1 MKLGWGSVLVVDDEA
16 TTRLLV
22 DQYLKE
28 RVASVVAVDN
38 GQDALELLQTQA
50 FDLVLLDIIMPGF
63 SGVQTLEKIKA
74 DPALQSI
81 PVIMISA
88 ADDLDSVVR
97 CIELGAEDYLLKPLN
112 TVLLQA
118 RTGACL
124 ERKWLRDQE
133 QSYLRQLQT
142 EKESAEAANRAK
154 SVFLANMSHELR
166 TPLNA
171 IIGYSEIVKEDL
183 QAEGFTHLLPDLR
196 KIRSSGQHLLGI
208 VNDILDISALEA
220 GTVSLDLETV
230 VLTPLLQEVVNTVR
244 PLVLEHGN
252 TLQVLCPDQLGTI
265 YSDLSK
271 VRQILVN
278 LLSNAAKFTE
288 KGSITLTVE
297 VRGQGAGNRGQGAG
311 NRGQGAG
318 GREQAAGAAGWED
331 EQEFEGEKFKQETFK
346 QETFKQETFEADE
359 ADALSDEGAF
369 VEFRVSD
376 TGIGIAPSQREK
388 IFQPFAQGDESF
400 TRRYGGTGLGLSIS
414 YRYCE
419 MLGGTISVESEPER
433 GSTFTLRLPVVSSDR
448 PSLSQ
453 LHRSLADPPK
463 RDRPLV
469 LIIDDDRGIRDSMV
483 QSLNQEGYRVVTAW
497 CGQEGLRLAQELQP
511 DLIVLDV
518 LMPALDSWAVLSA
531 LKSDPLLAQVPVMVT
546 ATPPTELSASH
557 QPPNGLVLGIT
568 DQFTRP
574 AEFARLTTLLQAYQA
589 PQVRAGNRA
598 LLVHQDRATRS
609 ILRQVLEQAG
619 WRVTEGDRPQDTLP
633 HPSSKSS
640 SAVDALLPDVLLVD
654 LLVLAKEGFQHVY
667 PLRTMGGRVPPVISL
682 LTRDLSPADQSRLN
696 VRLEQFLQQNLGAQ
710 GDFLAQ
716 IRDAVL
722 LHLSSP
728 L

>member
-1 MKLGWGSVLVVDDEA
+1 MKLGWGSVLVIDDEA
-16 TTRLLV
+16 VTRLLV
-22 DQYLKE
+22 ARHLQG
-28 RVASVVAVDN
+28 RVASVTTVDN
-38 GQDALELLQTQA
+38 GQEGLELLQNQP
-50 FDLVLLDIIMPGF
+50 FDLVLLDIIMPGL
-63 SGVQTLEKIKA
+63 SGVQTLEKMKA

-81 PVIMISA
+81 PVLMISA
-88 ADDLDSVVR
+88 ADDLDNVVR

-171 IIGYSEIVKEDL
+171 IIGYSEIMQEDL
-183 QAEGFTHLLPDLR
+183 QAEGITHLIPDLR
-196 KIRSSGQHLLGI
+196 KIRTSGQHLLGI
-208 VNDILDISALEA
+208 INDILDISALEA
-220 GTVSLDLETV
+220 GTVSLNLETV
-230 VLTPLLQEVVNTVR
+230 VLNPLLQEVVNTVR

-252 TLQVLCPDQLGTI
+252 TLQVQCPDHLGTM

-288 KGSITLTVE
+288 QGSIVLTVA
-297 VRGQGAGNRGQGAG
+297 VRGQ
-311 NRGQGAG
+311 
-318 GREQAAGAAGWED
+318 EAAGWED
-331 EQEFEGEKFKQETFK
+331 GESFAAERFAAESVESGKFAVEGAFPG
-346 QETFKQETFEADE
+346 
-359 ADALSDEGAF
+359 SGGAF

-376 TGIGIAPSQREK
+376 TGIGIAPLQREK

-419 MLGGTISVESEPER
+419 MLGGSISVESEPAR
-433 GSTFTLRLPVVSSDR
+433 GSTFTLRLPLVSSDR
-448 PSLSQ
+448 PSPL
-453 LHRSLADPPK
+453 PPVYQPQEPST

-469 LIIDDDRGIRDSMV
+469 LIIDDDRSIRDWMV

-511 DLIVLDV
+511 DLIVLNV
-518 LMPALDSWAVLSA
+518 LMPALDSWAVLA
-531 LKSDPLLAQVPVMVT
+531 TLKAEPLLAGIPVMLT
-546 ATPPTELSASH
+546 ATPPADLSTSLHA
-557 QPPNGLVLGIT
+557 PNGLVLGIA

-574 AEFARLTTLLQAYQA
+574 ADFSRLTALLQAYQV
-589 PQVRAGNRA
+589 PPSKTGNRA

-633 HPSSKSS
+633 HPSPKSS

-696 VRLEQFLQQNLGAQ
+696 GRLEQFLQQDQHDAGSS
-710 GDFLAQ
+710 GDFLNQ

-722 LHLSSP
+722 LHLSSA

>member
-1 MKLGWGSVLVVDDEA
+1 MKLGWGSVLVIDDEA
-16 TTRLLV
+16 VTRLLV
-22 DQYLKE
+22 ARRLSD
-28 RVASVVAVDN
+28 RVASVTTVES
-38 GQDALELLQTQA
+38 GQEGLELLQSQP
-50 FDLVLLDIIMPGF
+50 FDLVLLDIIMPGL
-63 SGVQTLEKIKA
+63 SGVQTLEKMKA

-112 TVLLQA
+112 AVLLQA

-133 QSYLRQLQT
+133 QSYLRQLQA

-171 IIGYSEIVKEDL
+171 IIGYSEIVQEDL
-183 QAEGFTHLLPDLR
+183 QAEGITHLIPDLR
-196 KIRSSGQHLLGI
+196 KIRTSGQHLLGI
-208 VNDILDISALEA
+208 INDILDISALEA

-230 VLTPLLQEVVNTVR
+230 VLNPLLQEVVNTVR

-252 TLQVLCPDQLGTI
+252 TLQVQCPDHLGTM

-288 KGSITLTVE
+288 QGSITLTVAVKGLE
-297 VRGQGAGNRGQGAG
+297 
-311 NRGQGAG
+311 
-318 GREQAAGAAGWED
+318 AAGWED
-331 EQEFEGEKFKQETFK
+331 GAKFAA
-346 QETFKQETFEADE
+346 EA
-359 ADALSDEGAF
+359 AFPVPGGAF

-376 TGIGIAPSQREK
+376 TGIGIAPLQREK
-388 IFQPFAQGDESF
+388 IFQPFAQGDESS

-419 MLGGTISVESEPER
+419 MLGGTISVESEPEH
-433 GSTFTLRLPVVSSDR
+433 GSTFTLRLPLVSRDR
-448 PSLSQ
+448 PSLFSPVYQ
-453 LHRSLADPPK
+453 HQEPST

-469 LIIDDDRGIRDSMV
+469 LIIDDDRGIRDWMV

-511 DLIVLDV
+511 ELIVLDV
-518 LMPALDSWAVLSA
+518 LMPALDSWAVLA
-531 LKSDPLLAQVPVMVT
+531 TLKDDPLLAGVPVMLT
-546 ATPPTELSASH
+546 ATPPDELPVSLH
-557 QPPNGLVLGIT
+557 PPKGMVLGIA

-574 AEFARLTTLLQAYQA
+574 ADFARLTALLQTYQS
-589 PQVRAGNRA
+589 PPPSKTGNRA

-633 HPSSKSS
+633 HPSPQSS

-696 VRLEQFLQQNLGAQ
+696 GRLEQFLQQDQHNADAS
-710 GDFLAQ
+710 GDFLNQ

-722 LHLSSP
+722 LHLSSA

>member
-1 MKLGWGSVLVVDDEA
+1 MKLGWGSVLVIDDEA
-16 TTRLLV
+16 VTRLLV
-22 DQYLKE
+22 ARRLSD
-28 RVASVVAVDN
+28 RVASVTTVES
-38 GQDALELLQTQA
+38 GQEGLELLKNQP
-50 FDLVLLDIIMPGF
+50 FDLVLLDIIMPGL
-63 SGVQTLEKIKA
+63 SGVQTLEKMKA

-112 TVLLQA
+112 AVLLQA

-133 QSYLRQLQT
+133 QSYLRQLKA

-171 IIGYSEIVKEDL
+171 IIGYSEIVQEDL
-183 QAEGFTHLLPDLR
+183 QAEGITHLIPDLR
-196 KIRSSGQHLLGI
+196 KIRTSGQHLLSI
-208 VNDILDISALEA
+208 INDILDISALEA

-230 VLTPLLQEVVNTVR
+230 VLNPLLQEVVNTVR

-252 TLQVLCPDQLGTI
+252 TLQVQCSDHLGTM

-288 KGSITLTVE
+288 QGSITLTVAVKGLE
-297 VRGQGAGNRGQGAG
+297 
-311 NRGQGAG
+311 
-318 GREQAAGAAGWED
+318 AAGWED
-331 EQEFEGEKFKQETFK
+331 GEKFAA
-346 QETFKQETFEADE
+346 EA
-359 ADALSDEGAF
+359 AFPVPGGAF

-376 TGIGIAPSQREK
+376 TGIGIAPLQREK
-388 IFQPFAQGDESF
+388 IFQPFAQGDESS

-419 MLGGTISVESEPER
+419 MLGGTISVESEPEH
-433 GSTFTLRLPVVSSDR
+433 GSTFTLRLPLVSSDR
-448 PSLSQ
+448 PA
-453 LHRSLADPPK
+453 RFPPVYQPQEPST

-469 LIIDDDRGIRDSMV
+469 LIIDDDRSIRDWMV

-518 LMPALDSWAVLSA
+518 LMPALDSWTVLA
-531 LKSDPLLAQVPVMVT
+531 TLKADPLLAGVPVMLT
-546 ATPPTELSASH
+546 ATPPAELPAGLH
-557 QPPNGLVLGIT
+557 APNGLVLGIA

-574 AEFARLTTLLQAYQA
+574 ADFSRLTALLQTYQA
-589 PQVRAGNRA
+589 PQLKGGNRA

-609 ILRQVLEQAG
+609 ILRQVLERAG

-633 HPSSKSS
+633 HPSPKSS

-667 PLRTMGGRVPPVISL
+667 PLRTMSGRVPPVISL

-696 VRLEQFLQQNLGAQ
+696 DRLEQFLQHDQPDAGSL
-710 GDFLAQ
+710 GDFLTQ

-722 LHLSSP
+722 LHLSSA

>member
-1 MKLGWGSVLVVDDEA
+1 MKLGWGSVLVIDDEA
-16 TTRLLV
+16 VTRLLMARC
-22 DQYLKE
+22 LKD
-28 RVASVVAVDN
+28 RVASVTTAEN
-38 GQDALELLQTQA
+38 GQEGLDLLQSQP
-50 FDLVLLDIIMPGF
+50 FDLVLLDIIMPGL
-63 SGVQTLEKIKA
+63 SGVQILEKMKA
-74 DPALQSI
+74 DPALQGI

-112 TVLLQA
+112 EVLLQA

-133 QSYLRQLQT
+133 QSYLRQLQV

-171 IIGYSEIVKEDL
+171 IIGYSEIVQEDL
-183 QAEGFTHLLPDLR
+183 QAEGITHLMPDLR
-196 KIRSSGQHLLGI
+196 KIRTSGQHLLGI

-220 GTVSLDLETV
+220 GTVSLNLETV
-230 VLTPLLQEVVNTVR
+230 VLNPLLQEVVNTVR

-252 TLQVLCPDQLGTI
+252 TLQVQCPDHLGTM

-288 KGSITLTVE
+288 QGSITLTVA
-297 VRGQGAGNRGQGAG
+297 VRG
-311 NRGQGAG
+311 
-318 GREQAAGAAGWED
+318 REATGWED
-331 EQEFEGEKFKQETFK
+331 GESFAAERFAAETAELGKFAAE
-346 QETFKQETFEADE
+346 
-359 ADALSDEGAF
+359 DAVSRTDGAF
-369 VEFRVSD
+369 VEFRVTD
-376 TGIGIAPSQREK
+376 TGIGIAPLQREK
-388 IFQPFAQGDESF
+388 IFQPFAQGDESS

-419 MLGGTISVESEPER
+419 MLGGSISVESEPAR
-433 GSTFTLRLPVVSSDR
+433 GSTFTLRLPVVSCDR

-453 LHRSLADPPK
+453 LHRPLADQPK

-469 LIIDDDRGIRDSMV
+469 LIIDDDRSIRDWMV

-511 DLIVLDV
+511 ELIVLDV
-518 LMPALDSWAVLSA
+518 LMPALDSWAVLST
-531 LKSDPLLAQVPVMVT
+531 LKSDPLLAGVPVMLT
-546 ATPPTELSASH
+546 ATPPDELPASFH
-557 QPPNGLVLGIT
+557 PSKGIVLGIA

-574 AEFARLTTLLQAYQA
+574 ADFSRLTALLQAYQT
-589 PQVRAGNRA
+589 PQLKPGNRA

-633 HPSSKSS
+633 HPNPKSS

-696 VRLEQFLQQNLGAQ
+696 VRLEQFLQQDQHHADAS
-710 GDFLAQ
+710 GDFLNQ

>member
-1 MKLGWGSVLVVDDEA
+1 MKLGWGSVLVIDDDA
-16 TTRLLV
+16 MTRLLV
-22 DQYLKE
+22 ARCLQD
-28 RVASVVAVDN
+28 RVASVTAADS
-38 GQDALELLQTQA
+38 GQKGLELLQSQP

-112 TVLLQA
+112 AVLLQA

-133 QSYLRQLQT
+133 QSYLRQLQA

-171 IIGYSEIVKEDL
+171 IIGYSEIVQEDL
-183 QAEGFTHLLPDLR
+183 QAEGMTHLIPDLR
-196 KIRSSGQHLLGI
+196 KIRTAGQHLLGI
-208 VNDILDISALEA
+208 INDILDISALEA

-230 VLTPLLQEVVNTVR
+230 VLNPLLQEVVNTVR

-252 TLQVLCPDQLGTI
+252 TLQVQCPDHLGTM

-288 KGSITLTVE
+288 RGSITLTVV
-297 VRGQGAGNRGQGAG
+297 VRGQ
-311 NRGQGAG
+311 
-318 GREQAAGAAGWED
+318 EAAGWED
-331 EQEFEGEKFKQETFK
+331 GERFAAERFAAEELATDKSSKEKFLTAAAESGKFSAEGAFPG
-346 QETFKQETFEADE
+346 
-359 ADALSDEGAF
+359 SGGAF

-376 TGIGIAPSQREK
+376 TGIGIAPEQREK

-419 MLGGTISVESEPER
+419 MLGGSISVESEPAR
-433 GSTFTLRLPVVSSDR
+433 GSTFTLRLPLVSSDR
-448 PSLSQ
+448 PSPLSPVYPPQ
-453 LHRSLADPPK
+453 DPST

-469 LIIDDDRGIRDSMV
+469 LIIDDDRGIRDWMV

-511 DLIVLDV
+511 ELIVLDV
-518 LMPALDSWAVLSA
+518 LMPALDSWAVLA
-531 LKSDPLLAQVPVMVT
+531 TLKAEPLLAHVPVMLT
-546 ATPPTELSASH
+546 ATPPVDLPVSLSV
-557 QPPNGLVLGIT
+557 PKGLVLGIA

-574 AEFARLTTLLQAYQA
+574 ADFSRLTALLQTYQG
-589 PQVRAGNRA
+589 PPSKTGNRA

-633 HPSSKSS
+633 HPSPKSS

-667 PLRTMGGRVPPVISL
+667 PLRRMGGRVPPVISL

-696 VRLEQFLQQNLGAQ
+696 VRLEQFLQQDLNAQ
-710 GDFLAQ
+710 DDFLNQ

-722 LHLSSP
+722 LHLP
-728 L
+728 RAL

>member
-1 MKLGWGSVLVVDDEA
+1 MKLGWGSVLVIDDEA
-16 TTRLLV
+16 VTRLLV
-22 DQYLKE
+22 ARRLSD
-28 RVASVVAVDN
+28 RVASVTTVES
-38 GQDALELLQTQA
+38 GQEGLELLQNQP
-50 FDLVLLDIIMPGF
+50 FDLVLLDIIMPGL
-63 SGVQTLEKIKA
+63 SGVQTLEKMKA

-112 TVLLQA
+112 AVLLQA

-133 QSYLRQLQT
+133 QSYLRQLQA

-171 IIGYSEIVKEDL
+171 IIGYSEIVQEDL
-183 QAEGFTHLLPDLR
+183 QAEGITHLIPDLR
-196 KIRSSGQHLLGI
+196 KIRTSGQHLLGI
-208 VNDILDISALEA
+208 INDILDISALEA

-230 VLTPLLQEVVNTVR
+230 VLNPLLQEVVNTVR

-252 TLQVLCPDQLGTI
+252 TLQVQCPDHLGTM

-288 KGSITLTVE
+288 QGSITLTVAVKGLE
-297 VRGQGAGNRGQGAG
+297 
-311 NRGQGAG
+311 
-318 GREQAAGAAGWED
+318 AAGWED
-331 EQEFEGEKFKQETFK
+331 GEKFAA
-346 QETFKQETFEADE
+346 EA
-359 ADALSDEGAF
+359 AFPVPSGAF

-376 TGIGIAPSQREK
+376 TGIGIAPLQREK
-388 IFQPFAQGDESF
+388 IFQPFAQGDESS

-419 MLGGTISVESEPER
+419 MLGGTISVESEPEH
-433 GSTFTLRLPVVSSDR
+433 GSTFTLRLPLVSRDR
-448 PSLSQ
+448 PA
-453 LHRSLADPPK
+453 RFPPVYQPQEPST

-469 LIIDDDRGIRDSMV
+469 LIIDDDRGIRDWMV
-483 QSLNQEGYRVVTAW
+483 QTLNQEGYRVVTAW

-511 DLIVLDV
+511 ELIVLDV
-518 LMPALDSWAVLSA
+518 LMPALDSWAVLA
-531 LKSDPLLAQVPVMVT
+531 TLKADPLLAGVPVMLT
-546 ATPPTELSASH
+546 ATPPAELPA
-557 QPPNGLVLGIT
+557 GLHAPRGMVLGIA
-568 DQFTRP
+568 DQLTRP
-574 AEFARLTTLLQAYQA
+574 ADFSRLTALLQTYQA
-589 PQVRAGNRA
+589 PQLKGGNRA

-633 HPSSKSS
+633 HPSPKSS

-696 VRLEQFLQQNLGAQ
+696 GRLEQFLQHDQPDAGFLGN
-710 GDFLAQ
+710 FLNQ

-722 LHLSSP
+722 LHLSSA

>member
-1 MKLGWGSVLVVDDEA
+1 MKLGWGSVLVIDDEA
-16 TTRLLV
+16 VTRLLV
-22 DQYLKE
+22 ARRLSDQ
-28 RVASVVAVDN
+28 VASVTTVES
-38 GQDALELLQTQA
+38 GQEGLELLQSQP
-50 FDLVLLDIIMPGF
+50 FDLVLLDIIMPGL
-63 SGVQTLEKIKA
+63 SGVQILEKMKA

-112 TVLLQA
+112 AVLLQA

-133 QSYLRQLQT
+133 QSYLRQLQA

-171 IIGYSEIVKEDL
+171 IIGYSEIVQEDL
-183 QAEGFTHLLPDLR
+183 QAEGITHLIPDLR
-196 KIRSSGQHLLGI
+196 KIRTSGQHLLGI
-208 VNDILDISALEA
+208 INDILDISALEA

-230 VLTPLLQEVVNTVR
+230 VLNPLLQEVVNTVR

-252 TLQVLCPDQLGTI
+252 TLQVQCPDHLGTM

-288 KGSITLTVE
+288 QGSITLTVAVKGLE
-297 VRGQGAGNRGQGAG
+297 
-311 NRGQGAG
+311 
-318 GREQAAGAAGWED
+318 AAGWED
-331 EQEFEGEKFKQETFK
+331 RAKFAA
-346 QETFKQETFEADE
+346 EA
-359 ADALSDEGAF
+359 AFPVPGGAF

-376 TGIGIAPSQREK
+376 TGIGIAPLQREK
-388 IFQPFAQGDESF
+388 IFQPFAQGDESS

-448 PSLSQ
+448 PALSQ
-453 LHRSLADPPK
+453 LHRTLADQPK

-469 LIIDDDRGIRDSMV
+469 LIIDDDRGIRDWMV

-531 LKSDPLLAQVPVMVT
+531 LKSDPLLAEVPVMVT

-557 QPPNGLVLGIT
+557 QLPNGLVLGIT

-633 HPSSKSS
+633 HPSPQSS

-696 VRLEQFLQQNLGAQ
+696 GRLEQFLQQNLSSQ
-710 GDFLAQ
+710 GDFLNQ

>member
-1 MKLGWGSVLVVDDEA
+1 MKLGWGSVLVIDDEA
-16 TTRLLV
+16 VTRLLV
-22 DQYLKE
+22 ARRLSD
-28 RVASVVAVDN
+28 RVASVTTVES
-38 GQDALELLQTQA
+38 GQEGLELLQSQP
-50 FDLVLLDIIMPGF
+50 FDLVLLDIIMPGL
-63 SGVQTLEKIKA
+63 SGVQTLEKMKA

-112 TVLLQA
+112 AVLLQA

-133 QSYLRQLQT
+133 QSYLRQLQA

-171 IIGYSEIVKEDL
+171 IIGYSEIVQEDL
-183 QAEGFTHLLPDLR
+183 QAEGITHLIPDLR
-196 KIRSSGQHLLGI
+196 KIRTSGQHLLGI
-208 VNDILDISALEA
+208 INDILDISALEA

-230 VLTPLLQEVVNTVR
+230 VLNPLLQEVVNTVR

-252 TLQVLCPDQLGTI
+252 TLQVQCPDHLGTM

-288 KGSITLTVE
+288 QGSITLTVAVKGLE
-297 VRGQGAGNRGQGAG
+297 
-311 NRGQGAG
+311 
-318 GREQAAGAAGWED
+318 AAGWED
-331 EQEFEGEKFKQETFK
+331 GEKFAA
-346 QETFKQETFEADE
+346 EA
-359 ADALSDEGAF
+359 AFPVPSGAF

-376 TGIGIAPSQREK
+376 TGIGIAPLQREK
-388 IFQPFAQGDESF
+388 IFQPFAQGDESS

-419 MLGGTISVESEPER
+419 MLGGTISVESEPEH
-433 GSTFTLRLPVVSSDR
+433 GSTFTLRLPLVSRDR
-448 PSLSQ
+448 PA
-453 LHRSLADPPK
+453 RFPPVYQPQEPST

-469 LIIDDDRGIRDSMV
+469 LIIDDDRGIRDWMV

-511 DLIVLDV
+511 ELIVLDV
-518 LMPALDSWAVLSA
+518 LMPALDSWAVLA
-531 LKSDPLLAQVPVMVT
+531 TLKADPLLAGVPVMLT
-546 ATPPTELSASH
+546 ATPPAELPA
-557 QPPNGLVLGIT
+557 GLHAPRGMVLGIA
-568 DQFTRP
+568 DQLTRP
-574 AEFARLTTLLQAYQA
+574 ADFARLTALLQTYQA
-589 PQVRAGNRA
+589 PQLKGGNRA

-633 HPSSKSS
+633 HPSPKSS

-696 VRLEQFLQQNLGAQ
+696 GRLEQFLQHDQPDAGFLGN
-710 GDFLAQ
+710 FLNQ

-722 LHLSSP
+722 LHLSSA

>member
-1 MKLGWGSVLVVDDEA
+1 
-16 TTRLLV
+16 
-22 DQYLKE
+22 
-28 RVASVVAVDN
+28 
-38 GQDALELLQTQA
+38 
-50 FDLVLLDIIMPGF
+50 
-63 SGVQTLEKIKA
+63 
-74 DPALQSI
+74 
-81 PVIMISA
+81 MISA

-112 TVLLQA
+112 AVLLQA

-133 QSYLRQLQT
+133 QSYLRQLQA

-171 IIGYSEIVKEDL
+171 IIGYSEIVQEDL
-183 QAEGFTHLLPDLR
+183 QAEGITHLIPDLR
-196 KIRSSGQHLLGI
+196 KIRTSGQHLLGI
-208 VNDILDISALEA
+208 INDILDISALEA

-230 VLTPLLQEVVNTVR
+230 VLNPLLQEVVNTVR

-252 TLQVLCPDQLGTI
+252 TLQVQCPDHLGTM

-288 KGSITLTVE
+288 QGSITLTVAVKGLE
-297 VRGQGAGNRGQGAG
+297 
-311 NRGQGAG
+311 
-318 GREQAAGAAGWED
+318 AAGWED
-331 EQEFEGEKFKQETFK
+331 GEKFAA
-346 QETFKQETFEADE
+346 EA
-359 ADALSDEGAF
+359 AFPVPSGAF

-376 TGIGIAPSQREK
+376 TGIGIAPLQREK
-388 IFQPFAQGDESF
+388 IFQPFAQGDESS

-419 MLGGTISVESEPER
+419 MLGGTISVESEPEH
-433 GSTFTLRLPVVSSDR
+433 GSTFTLRLPLVSSDR
-448 PSLSQ
+448 PA
-453 LHRSLADPPK
+453 RFPPAYQPQEPST

-469 LIIDDDRGIRDSMV
+469 LIIDDDRGIRDWMV

-511 DLIVLDV
+511 ELIVLDV
-518 LMPALDSWAVLSA
+518 LMPALDSWAVLA
-531 LKSDPLLAQVPVMVT
+531 TLKADPLLAGVPVMLT
-546 ATPPTELSASH
+546 ATPPAELPA
-557 QPPNGLVLGIT
+557 GLHAPRGMVLGIA

-574 AEFARLTTLLQAYQA
+574 ADFARLTALLQTYQA
-589 PQVRAGNRA
+589 PQLKGGNRA

-633 HPSSKSS
+633 YPSPQSS
-640 SAVDALLPDVLLVD
+640 SVVDALLPDVLLVD

-696 VRLEQFLQQNLGAQ
+696 GRLEQFLQHDQPDTRSP
-710 GDFLAQ
+710 GDFLNQ

-722 LHLSSP
+722 LHLSSA

>member
-1 MKLGWGSVLVVDDEA
+1 MKLGWGSVLVIDDEA
-16 TTRLLV
+16 VTRLLMV
-22 DQYLKE
+22 RCLKD
-28 RVASVVAVDN
+28 RVASVTTAES
-38 GQDALELLQTQA
+38 GQEGLDLLQSQP
-50 FDLVLLDIIMPGF
+50 FDLVLLDIIMPGL
-63 SGVQTLEKIKA
+63 SGVQILEKIKA

-112 TVLLQA
+112 AVLLQA

-133 QSYLRQLQT
+133 QSYLRQLQV

-171 IIGYSEIVKEDL
+171 IIGYSEIVQEDL
-183 QAEGFTHLLPDLR
+183 QAEGITHLMPDLR

-252 TLQVLCPDQLGTI
+252 TLQVLCPDQLGTM

-297 VRGQGAGNRGQGAG
+297 VRGQGLGVRGWGLGVRDQRSGDRGQ
-311 NRGQGAG
+311 
-318 GREQAAGAAGWED
+318 AGAAGWED
-331 EQEFEGEKFKQETFK
+331 EQEFEQEKFEQEK
-346 QETFKQETFEADE
+346 LEADG
-359 ADALSDEGAF
+359 ADGADTLSGAEGAF

-453 LHRSLADPPK
+453 LHRPLADQPK

-469 LIIDDDRGIRDSMV
+469 LIIDDDRGIRDWMV

-531 LKSDPLLAQVPVMVT
+531 LKSDPLLAEVPVMVT

-633 HPSSKSS
+633 HPSPKSS

-696 VRLEQFLQQNLGAQ
+696 GRLEQFLQQDQHHADAS
-710 GDFLAQ
+710 GDFLNQ